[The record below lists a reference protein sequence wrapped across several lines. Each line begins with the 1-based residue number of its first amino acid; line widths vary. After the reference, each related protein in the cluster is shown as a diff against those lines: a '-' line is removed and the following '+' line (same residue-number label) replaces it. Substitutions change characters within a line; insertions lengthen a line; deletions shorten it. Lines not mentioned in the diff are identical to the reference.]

1 MVRHSL
7 VLLAFMLL
15 TVSNMVAQV
24 SLSGYVK
31 SATDGETLIGASV
44 VIYPVVNGVVI
55 NEQTLGTVTNEYG
68 FYSISI
74 PRGQYKVECSYIG
87 YQSIKKELSIKESTS
102 LGFDLTEGFAQL
114 EVVVVT
120 AEDRK
125 SQTTDIGVE
134 TLKAETLEQL
144 PALLGEPDVIRSIQL
159 LPGVSSVNEASSG
172 FNVRGGAADQNLVL
186 LDDGVIYNAS
196 HLFGLFSVFNFDA
209 IKTATLYKGGIPAIY
224 GGRLSSV
231 LDVQQREGNKNNF
244 AGKATVGL
252 ISSKLSLEGPL
263 AKKKENSRGSYLVA
277 ARRSYADLFTSFISE
292 FRGNTAFFYDLN
304 VKTNYQLDDQNKL
317 FLSGYFG
324 RDRFNLSGLVGTSWG
339 NASGTLRW
347 TSILNDQLF
356 FQLSGILSNYDYS
369 LDVLRS
375 GSELRWSSSIR
386 NFNLKPRLS
395 WFVSPNNTIRIGLDV
410 MDYQFNPA
418 DISPLKNSPVIPTQF
433 QSKKA
438 LEGAAFIDLE
448 QSLNEKL
455 KIRYG
460 LRGSMFYRLGASVLN
475 EYADEAPLVLD
486 PATGSYT
493 QNEIVGQSTFGRNS
507 IMKTYTG
514 FEPRLSLNY
523 ELTRGQSIK
532 AGYNRMYQY
541 LHLISNTTSP
551 TPLDIWTPSDIFLE
565 PQRADQVSI
574 GYTNSSVFKSV
585 GLTVE
590 TFYKQLD
597 NVTNF
602 VDGADLLFTENLET
616 EVIQGKGQ
624 AYGLELLIEKN
635 VGKLTGWLAYTLARS
650 EQEIPGINN
659 GQVFPTNYD
668 QTHELNI
675 VGAYQ
680 LNPRWEFSGS
690 WVFGSG
696 RPVTYPSGRYMQNGL
711 VVTDYSTRNA
721 NRLPAYHRL
730 DLSAKFCPKPN
741 SKAKGTWIFSVI
753 NAYNRQNAASIFFR
767 ELSSVNDVE
776 KATGLTEAVRL
787 SYFGIVPSVSYQFNF
802 GKKQ

>member
-1 MVRHSL
+1 MVRYPFL
-7 VLLAFMLL
+7 LLAFLVL
-15 TVSNMVAQV
+15 TSSRVAAQV

-31 SATDGETLIGASV
+31 SSIDGETLIGASV
-44 VIYPVVNGVVI
+44 AIYPVLDGVLI
-55 NEQTLGTVTNEYG
+55 DEQTLGTVTNEYG

-74 PRGQYKVECSYIG
+74 PEGQYEVECSYLG
-87 YQSIKKELSIKESTS
+87 YQSIRKRLSIRESTS
-102 LGFDLTEGFAQL
+102 LGFELAEASAQL

-120 AEDRK
+120 AEEQK
-125 SQTTDIGVE
+125 SQSTDIGVE
-134 TLKAETLEQL
+134 TLNAETLEQL

-159 LPGVSSVNEASSG
+159 LPGVSSVNEAASG
-172 FNVRGGAADQNLVL
+172 FNVRGGSADQNLVL

-196 HLFGLFSVFNFDA
+196 HLFGLFSVFNSDA

-231 LDVQQREGNKNNF
+231 LDVQQREGNRNEF

-252 ISSKLSLEGPL
+252 ISSKLLLEGPL
-263 AKKKENSRGSYLVA
+263 AKREENSRGSYLVA

-292 FRGNTAFFYDLN
+292 FKGNTAFFYDLN
-304 VKTNYQLDDQNKL
+304 VKTNYELNDQNKL

-324 RDRFNLSGLVGTSWG
+324 RDRFNISGLVGTSWG

-356 FQLSGILSNYDYS
+356 FQLSGIVSNYDYS

-395 WFVSPNNTIRIGLDV
+395 WFVSPNNTIRVGLDL

-438 LEGAAFIDLE
+438 LEGAAFVDIE
-448 QSLNEKL
+448 QSLSERL

-460 LRGSMFYRLGASVLN
+460 LRTSMFQRLGASVLN
-475 EYADEAPLVLD
+475 EYADESPLLLN
-486 PATGSYT
+486 PETGSYT

-507 IMKTYTG
+507 VIKTYTG
-514 FEPRLSLNY
+514 LEPRLSLNY
-523 ELTRGQSIK
+523 ELADGQSIK
-532 AGYNRMYQY
+532 GGYNRMYQY

-565 PQRADQVSI
+565 PQRADQISI
-574 GYTNSSVFKSV
+574 GYTNSDVFKNL

-602 VDGADLLFTENLET
+602 VDGADLLFTENIET
-616 EVIQGKGQ
+616 ELIQGKGR
-624 AYGLELLIEKN
+624 AYGVEVLIEKN
-635 VGKLTGWLAYTLARS
+635 RGALTGWLGYTLSRS
-650 EQEIPGINN
+650 EQELPGINN
-659 GQVFPTNYD
+659 GQVFPTNFD

-675 VGAYQ
+675 VGAYE
-680 LNPRWEFSGS
+680 LSPRWEFSGS

-721 NRLPAYHRL
+721 DRLPAYHRL

-741 SKAKGTWIFSVI
+741 SNAKGTWIFSVI

-767 ELSSVNDVE
+767 EISSVNDVE
-776 KATGLTEAVRL
+776 RATGLTEAARL